1 MSEYNSDEMDGDKM
15 TWQKW
20 QKWQKWQNCLILKYV
35 DTKKCLYEVQNY
47 KSGQDEDCP
56 RV

>member
-1 MSEYNSDEMDGDKM
+1 MVINNSQMICGLFFVG
-15 TWQKW
+15 Q
-20 QKWQKWQNCLILKYV
+20 CLILKYV